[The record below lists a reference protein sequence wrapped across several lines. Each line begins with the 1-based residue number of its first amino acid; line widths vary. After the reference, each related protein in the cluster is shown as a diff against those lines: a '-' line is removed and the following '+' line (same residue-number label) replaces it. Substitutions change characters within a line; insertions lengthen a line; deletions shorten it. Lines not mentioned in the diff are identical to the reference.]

1 MSLIYQAVK
10 KNSFEYKTLKKFK
23 KILENKLHKNQ
34 INVSEN
40 ILIGFSYGDYEGVNV
55 FYETKKS
62 ESTARFLKGIL
73 ENNHIT
79 IRCFSHL
86 EMEYDIEILIGRVHN
101 KKGKKHA
108 KANANVIID
117 SFFKTFSI
125 LENGMHISS

>member
-101 KKGKKHA
+101 KKGK
-108 KANANVIID
+108 ID
-117 SFFKTFSI
+117 NEKSLFFYKITFLFNFS
-125 LENGMHISS
+125 LKRY